1 MAAAAPLL
9 LTAVAL
15 VALAGRGGGV
25 VNAAMTEMVAG
36 MVAETVGTVA
46 RVTEGT

>member
-9 LTAVAL
+9 MTGVAL
-15 VALAGRGGGV
+15 GPRGARGGGV